1 MYVHLL
7 KKLCSVIRFTPWFM
21 FPSIYSILR
30 EWVYSWQHVSKPAYL
45 FFQGADI
52 FCTPVNI
59 EVQWTCEASIAAI
72 ERVGGVITTRYYDG
86 ISVQALS
93 DALTFFKRGVPIPR
107 CPLPPSDAIEYYT
120 DPKSRGYLADPEEI
134 IKERFKLAQKYGYEL
149 PDLSQNPLYDMLL
162 KRKDPRQIFWGLNP
176 GWVVCL
182 KDKVVIKPKE
192 EDYIEYYKS

>member
-1 MYVHLL
+1 MVNLKVYRACNPCMINLFLVKELL
-7 KKLCSVIRFTPWFM
+7 FT
-21 FPSIYSILR
+21 IYTS
-30 EWVYSWQHVSKPAYL
+30 
-45 FFQGADI
+45 FQGADV
-52 FCTPVNI
+52 FSTPVNI

-72 ERVGGVITTRYYDG
+72 ERVGGVITTRYYDN
-86 ISVQALS
+86 ISVHALS
-93 DALTFFKRGVPIPR
+93 DALEFFKRGIPIPR
-107 CPLPPSDAIEYYT
+107 CSLPPSDAIEYYT
-120 DPKSRGYLADPEEI
+120 DPKMRGYLADPEEI

-149 PDLSQNPLYDMLL
+149 PDLSQSPLYDMLL